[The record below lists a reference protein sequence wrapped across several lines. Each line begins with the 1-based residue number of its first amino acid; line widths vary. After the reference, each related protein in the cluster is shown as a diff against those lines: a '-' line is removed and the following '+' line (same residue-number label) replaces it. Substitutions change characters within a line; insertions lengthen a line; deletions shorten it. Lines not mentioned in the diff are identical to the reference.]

1 MRTLLLLIIGFCL
14 PAFAQDTSTPSIEKK
29 ATVESSQKKTKAD
42 SGKEDIVESTTLCDP
57 REETRM
63 PETFN

>member
-1 MRTLLLLIIGFCL
+1 MRTLLLLIVGFCL
-14 PAFAQDTSTPSIEKK
+14 PEFAQATTDPSIQKK
-29 ATVESSQKKTKAD
+29 AMIESTQPTPQ
-42 SGKEDIVESTTLCDP
+42 KEDIVESTTLCDP